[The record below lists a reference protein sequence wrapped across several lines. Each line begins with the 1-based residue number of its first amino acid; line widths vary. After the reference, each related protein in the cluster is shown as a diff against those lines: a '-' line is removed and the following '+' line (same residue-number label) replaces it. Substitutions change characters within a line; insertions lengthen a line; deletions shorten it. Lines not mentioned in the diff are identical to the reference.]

1 MNVIIYNKV
10 SNQLQK
16 VVKDLIFFSIK
27 PILGDCYLLRL
38 FVVCSISSEVVITFE
53 LESYAL

>member
-16 VVKDLIFFSIK
+16 EVKNLIFFSIK
-27 PILGDCYLLRL
+27 PILGGYYLLRL
-38 FVVCSISSEVVITFE
+38 FVVCSISSDVVITFE